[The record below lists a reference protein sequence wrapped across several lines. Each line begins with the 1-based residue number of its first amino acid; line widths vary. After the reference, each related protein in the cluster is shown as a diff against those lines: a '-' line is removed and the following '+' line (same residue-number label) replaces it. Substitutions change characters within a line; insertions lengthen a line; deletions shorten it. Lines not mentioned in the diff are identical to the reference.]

1 MKGRIKMSKPF
12 GSKKITPGIFSAAK
26 LLMENGANNTEVSK
40 YLKVSMDVVAMFRK
54 AETYEEY
61 QALMYQ
67 YSQEMRKRQAAIKA
81 KEQTKETA
89 EPTQTTCKP
98 EEINRVV
105 TVQLSH
111 YVMTEIQKQN
121 ELLTGIS
128 NKLAF
133 IIDEL
138 CGVKT
143 NAEQDH

>member
-1 MKGRIKMSKPF
+1 MVKPF
-12 GSKKITPGIFSAAK
+12 GSTKITPGIFSAAK
-26 LLMENGANNTEVSK
+26 LLIENGANNTEVSK
-40 YLKVSMDVVAMFRK
+40 YLKVSMNVVAMFRK
-54 AETYEEY
+54 VETYEEY
-61 QALMYQ
+61 QSIMYQ

-81 KEQTKETA
+81 KEQEKEQTKA
-89 EPTQTTCKP
+89 EPPQTTCKP

-111 YVMTEIQKQN
+111 YVMTELQKQN

-133 IIDEL
+133 IVAEL
-138 CGVKT
+138 TGVKS

>member
-1 MKGRIKMSKPF
+1 MGAKPMQ
-12 GSKKITPGIFSAAK
+12 SLKITKGIFDAAK
-26 LLMENGANNTEVSK
+26 ILLNGGATNAEVEK
-40 YLKVSMDVVAMFRK
+40 YLKVSKDVVTLFRR

-61 QALMYQ
+61 QAMMFEK
-67 YSQEMRKRQAAIKA
+67 SQRQKQQKRVAAMKA
-81 KEQTKETA
+81 NE
-89 EPTQTTCKP
+89 EPKP
-98 EEINRVV
+98 ETKTADVPAAEVNRVV

-143 NAEQDH
+143 GGNADAEPDN

>member
-1 MKGRIKMSKPF
+1 MSKPF

-26 LLMENGANNTEVSK
+26 LLIENGANNTEVSK

-61 QALMYQ
+61 QAIMYQ
-67 YSQEMRKRQAAIKA
+67 YSQDMRKRQAAIKA
-81 KEQTKETA
+81 KAQEKEQAKA
-89 EPTQTTCKP
+89 EPARVECKP

-111 YVMTEIQKQN
+111 YVMQELQKQN

-133 IIDEL
+133 IVAEL
-138 CGVKT
+138 TGVKS
-143 NAEQDH
+143 NAEQDN

>member
-1 MKGRIKMSKPF
+1 MGKPF
-12 GSKKITPGIFSAAK
+12 GSTKITPGIFSAAK
-26 LLMENGANNTEVSK
+26 LLIGNGANNTEVSK

-81 KEQTKETA
+81 KEQTKEEPAKA
-89 EPTQTTCKP
+89 ECKP
-98 EEINRVV
+98 DEINRVV

-111 YVMTEIQKQN
+111 YVMQELQKQN

-143 NAEQDH
+143 NAEQDN